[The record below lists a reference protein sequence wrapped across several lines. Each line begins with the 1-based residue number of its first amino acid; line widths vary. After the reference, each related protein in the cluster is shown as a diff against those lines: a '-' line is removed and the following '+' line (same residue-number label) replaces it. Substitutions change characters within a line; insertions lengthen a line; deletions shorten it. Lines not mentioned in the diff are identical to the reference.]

1 MRHSLGRGFMKTKIK
16 SIFQTL
22 FLIIS
27 LIIMLWLA
35 VKGTMD
41 VFGSLVGD
49 DHLIRGFLLL
59 GIDMIYSNAVWNIS
73 KDWEN
78 SNLKIFQNA

>member
-1 MRHSLGRGFMKTKIK
+1 MKTKIK